1 MNVFTTGARISTEV
15 KRNGALNVDS
25 LLRFTVSGV
34 LHTSTYSERDSAAE
48 LGLHLTGMAGFFFDY
63 CFMTS

>member
-1 MNVFTTGARISTEV
+1 VLEISTEV
-15 KRNGALNVDS
+15 KRNGALNVDVACFAS
-25 LLRFTVSGV
+25 TVSGV